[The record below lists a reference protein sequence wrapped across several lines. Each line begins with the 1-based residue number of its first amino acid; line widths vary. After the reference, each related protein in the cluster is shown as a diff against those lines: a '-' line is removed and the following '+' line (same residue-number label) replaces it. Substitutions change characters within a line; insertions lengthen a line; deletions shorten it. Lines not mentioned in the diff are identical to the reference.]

1 MALLYCTHSA
11 FYIAGRRLF
20 NLRGFR
26 WKWQRAAW
34 LWQSG
39 EQRST
44 LGVITDDSDGFISS
58 VQFGHS
64 VVYDPMDCSTPGFP
78 VHHQLLEPA
87 QTHSHQ
93 VSNAIQ
99 PSHPLSSP
107 PPALNLSQHQGL
119 QMSQFF
125 ASGGQRIGVSASAS
139 VLPMNIQD
147 WSPLGWTGWI
157 SLHSK
162 GISRVFSNTTVEM
175 HQFFGTQLSL

>member
-107 PPALNLSQHQGL
+107 PPPPALNLSQHQGL
-119 QMSQFF
+119 FKW
-125 ASGGQRIGVSASAS
+125 VS
-139 VLPMNIQD
+139 
-147 WSPLGWTGWI
+147 
-157 SLHSK
+157 SLHQGAK
-162 GISRVFSNTTVEM
+162 GLEFQL
-175 HQFFGTQLSL
+175 HQLSFQWIFRTDLL